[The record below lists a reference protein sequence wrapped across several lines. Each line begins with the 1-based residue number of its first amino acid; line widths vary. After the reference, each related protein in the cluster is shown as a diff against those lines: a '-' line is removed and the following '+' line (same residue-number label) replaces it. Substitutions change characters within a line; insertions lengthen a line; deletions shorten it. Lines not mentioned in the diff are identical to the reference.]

1 MPLLVLLNGVPAS
14 GKSTTAFHWASRR
27 PLALALDI
35 DVLRS
40 MLGGWTSDPVEAGL
54 TARRL
59 AVQMIRS
66 HLSEGKD
73 VIVPQFIGVAGIPFI
88 EDLARVA
95 AEVGATFREVALV
108 APADVASRRWNERVD
123 ADHPHG
129 RAALVHGPLEAS
141 MAHAVLAHEEFL
153 RSRADAIIVDSA
165 DGDALATSR
174 RLDAALRDGHGV

>member
-40 MLGGWTSDPVEAGL
+40 MLGDWTIDPVEAGL

-66 HLSEGKD
+66 HLAEGKD

-88 EDLARVA
+88 EDLERVA
-95 AEVGATFREVALV
+95 AEVGATFFETALV
-108 APADVASRRWNERVD
+108 APADVASHRWNDRVA
-123 ADHPHG
+123 ADNPHG
-129 RAALVHGPLEAS
+129 REASVRGPLDAS
-141 MAHAVLAHEEFL
+141 MTHIVRVHEEFL
-153 RSRADAIIVDSA
+153 RSRTDAIIVDSV
-165 DGDALATSR
+165 DGDALSTSL
-174 RLDAALRDGHGV
+174 RLDAALREGHEA